1 MPAPRWIWPLAFL
14 IVVIQAAA
22 FPFQAVFFNAGIVA
36 LFDTEGI
43 DLHKLDEACL
53 CLVLVGLGSG
63 VAVLCQNSLFTYL
76 QESLCLILR
85 KAAFASTIRMDMAFF
100 DAPENQTASILVSLE
115 RHMILGCSCVMTPPG
130 PSSRS
135 HHFTGGRR

>member
-1 MPAPRWIWPLAFL
+1 MPGAGWLGLWGGGPLPEL
-14 IVVIQAAA
+14 
-22 FPFQAVFFNAGIVA
+22 AVHLLARVP
-36 LFDTEGI
+36 L
-43 DLHKLDEACL
+43 LDSAQ
-53 CLVLVGLGSG
+53 S
-63 VAVLCQNSLFTYL
+63 
-76 QESLCLILR
+76 R
-85 KAAFASTIRMDMAFF
+85 FASTIRMDMAFF